1 MTGPAARAG
10 ALIDCRP
17 SLSWGAAAL
26 GMAMV
31 LALCEPVL
39 AQVVGTSEAVTKIE
53 VRAAPIPGFDTRDP
67 ALRRF
72 GALHFRGGLQL
83 SSPEKSFGGF
93 SAIRVSPDGARFI
106 AVSDRGNWWRGRIVY
121 DGERPA
127 GIADA
132 EMAPILG
139 PDGKPARSRRW
150 YDAESIA
157 EDDGTLYVGIER
169 AHVILRFDYAR
180 RGLAARGEPIA
191 VPPGIKTL
199 VNNRGLECLA
209 MVPKG
214 QTLAGSLIAVSEL
227 TLDAQGNHV
236 AFLIGGPKP
245 GPFAVKHTDDYSV
258 SDCALLPAGDL
269 LILERRLSLLRGG
282 AIRIRRIAQSAIAP
296 GAVVDGPVL
305 IEADLGYQID
315 NMEGLSVHRNA
326 RGEIVLTLISD
337 DNFSLLQRTLL
348 LQFTLIEP

>member
-10 ALIDCRP
+10 TLIDCRP
-17 SLSWGAAAL
+17 HPSWRAAAL
-26 GMAMV
+26 GMAM
-31 LALCEPVL
+31 ALGLGGPAL
-39 AQVVGTSEAVTKIE
+39 AQVAGTSDSVTKID

-67 ALRRF
+67 ALLRF

-83 SSPEKSFGGF
+83 SSTDRNFGGF
-93 SAIRVSPDGARFI
+93 SAIRVSTDGARFI
-106 AVSDRGNWWRGRIVY
+106 AVSDRGRWWRGRIVY
-121 DGERPA
+121 DGERPV

-169 AHVILRFDYAR
+169 ANEILRFDYAKR
-180 RGLAARGEPIA
+180 NLSARGEPIA
-191 VPPGIKTL
+191 VPSGIKKL
-199 VNNRGLECLA
+199 VNNRGIECLA
-209 MVPKG
+209 MVSKG
-214 QTLAGSLIAVSEL
+214 QPLAGSLIAVSEL
-227 TLDAQGNHV
+227 TLDESGNHV

-245 GPFAVKHTDDYSV
+245 GPFAIKHTDDYSV
-258 SDCALLPAGDL
+258 SDCAFLPAGDL
-269 LILERRLSLLRGG
+269 LMLERRLSLLRGG

-315 NMEGLSVHRNA
+315 NMEGLSVHRDA